1 MDSSSAVLT
10 TEEPSCVFMSVTRIF
25 IVYLLIFCVSLTTR
39 MLFLC
44 YNTRRSGV
52 HKSELNGRWQKYF
65 AHLVL
70 KGLKRVE

>member
-10 TEEPSCVFMSVTRIF
+10 TEEPSCVF